1 MTRIIERV
9 EAHYEAHEVP
19 FGCAYKWHPAYTA
32 LECVCGKKLVLT
44 GTSLI
49 TACGGCGADHSAFIR
64 DIRERE
70 FRLRDEVTHP
80 WLHYPQDREEE
91 QHLRDEAH
99 PEYSPWRS
107 NDFTSDNTYHE

>member
-32 LECVCGKKLVLT
+32 LECDCGEKLVLT

-70 FRLRDEVTHP
+70 VRLRDEVTHP
-80 WLHYPQDREEE
+80 WLHNTQTRAE
-91 QHLRDEAH
+91 QRLRDEAAY
-99 PEYSPWRS
+99 PEDSPWRY
-107 NDFTSDNTYHE
+107 NDIASDNTNDE